1 MGKKMLPLL
10 SIGLLSVTLVA
21 CGSTAVPPA
30 KTDTA
35 TTTPATTTAA
45 VAPAADQLPFDY
57 PAVKLDVKAGDTVL
71 APSRSMID
79 SDFEAQKNGSSG
91 TYIFYNATVVEAG
104 ATAAKLKQ
112 IIDEVTIP
120 NALIVPIKAGQTAKT
135 GDIVLTWW
143 QSGSGL
149 QRAYVTEGGKTP
161 KVVYLDG
168 KNIGTDTLKADSF
181 NVLSSDW
188 QQGTTV
194 ACKDRES
201 GKYEQFTL
209 INSVSDMNLIS
220 GWAGSL
226 KTIAKS
232 QCVAAPIKGT
242 YKAGDTVYVAPFGTF
257 QKATVSSV
265 DTANGK
271 IKAKYDFAG
280 SSTEEEFSFGSIL
293 TTLPL

>member
-1 MGKKMLPLL
+1 MSKKMLPLL
-10 SIGLLSVTLVA
+10 SLGLLSMTLAA
-21 CGSTAVPPA
+21 CSGKTDAPA

-35 TTTPATTTAA
+35 TTPVTTPVA
-45 VAPAADQLPFDY
+45 VAPAPDQLPFEF
-57 PAVKLDVKAGDTVL
+57 PAVKLDMKAGDVVL

-79 SDFEAQKNGSSG
+79 SDFEAQKKGSTG
-91 TYIFYNATVVEAG
+91 TYLFYNATAVEAG
-104 ATAAKLKQ
+104 EKASKLKE

-120 NALIVPIKAGQTAKT
+120 NALIIPIKAGQTAKK

-194 ACKDRES
+194 ACKDRETE
-201 GKYEQFTL
+201 KYEQFTL
-209 INSVSDMNLIS
+209 INSADDMSLIS

-226 KTIAKS
+226 KTAVKS
-232 QCVAAPIKGT
+232 RCVPVPVKGT

-257 QKATVSSV
+257 QKATVTSV

-271 IKAKYDFAG
+271 IKAKYEFAG

-293 TTLPL
+293 VTMPQ

>member
-1 MGKKMLPLL
+1 MLPLL

-30 KTDTA
+30 KTAD
-35 TTTPATTTAA
+35 TTTPATTTTAP
-45 VAPAADQLPFDY
+45 VATALDQLPFDY
-57 PAVKLDVKAGDTVL
+57 PAVKLDIKAGDTVL

-79 SDFEAQKNGSSG
+79 EAIKSGSG
-91 TYIFYNATVVEAG
+91 TYIFYNSTVVEAG
-104 ATAAKLKQ
+104 ATAAKLKE

-194 ACKDRES
+194 ACKSRDS
-201 GKYEQFTL
+201 GKYEQATL
-209 INSVSDMNLIS
+209 INSVDNMNLIS

-226 KTIAKS
+226 NTIAKS
-232 QCVAAPIKGT
+232 QCVPVPLKGT
-242 YKAGDTVYVAPFGTF
+242 YKAGDTVYVAPFGSF